1 MIKFKLMSILL
12 SGCLATGIGAGN
24 LGSNF
29 KNIKP
34 MDPAKI
40 IETIK
45 NNIDK
50 NVNENKDNSNNE
62 VEDNTSNEDTTN
74 TETNNGTESNET
86 SNEVPVDNENNT
98 PEEVEEET
106 TVETPEVKE
115 PEVETP
121 APSEETNTGNTQGNT
136 GDNTQAEASDKFIAE
151 IEQAIF
157 TRVNKERAAAGL
169 PALQYNKTMEH
180 YARIKSQDMGDRGYF
195 DHRNPEG
202 QLITTK
208 MQADGVSY
216 RSWGENIAYIS
227 GMSNNA
233 QLATRF
239 MDNWMNSSGHRAN
252 ILSSNFSSIGIGVYK
267 IGNTYYATQE
277 FYR

>member
-12 SGCLATGIGAGN
+12 SGCLATGFGAGN
-24 LGSNF
+24 FASNF
-29 KNIKP
+29 KNVKTV
-34 MDPAKI
+34 DPAKI

-45 NNIDK
+45 NNSNKNITDSKDNTNNEIDE
-50 NVNENKDNSNNE
+50 NINENNNG
-62 VEDNTSNEDTTN
+62 NTSNEDVN
-74 TETNNGTESNET
+74 NEDNNVNENNGTN
-86 SNEVPVDNENNT
+86 NEVPVEN
-98 PEEVEEET
+98 
-106 TVETPEVKE
+106 ETPEVAEEDNTVVPEKE
-115 PEVETP
+115 VTP
-121 APSEETNTGNTQGNT
+121 APSEETNTGNANNNT
-136 GDNTQAEASDKFIAE
+136 GDNTQKEASDKFIAE

-157 TRVNKERAAAGL
+157 TRVNQERAAAGL
-169 PALQYNKTMEH
+169 PALQYNDTMEN

-202 QLITTK
+202 QLITAK

-227 GMSNNA
+227 GRSGNA
-233 QLATRF
+233 ALAQQF